1 MKKLIALFAFACLS
15 CFAALAQPRAVG
27 GEFTLL
33 HESAFYQHSITPNQ
47 FIEVSLGLDTPST
60 LVGRGNVMST
70 FEYNFIFAT
79 FEKSK
84 GHFDLYAGPAANIGY
99 GIPGCAF
106 VESDGDSAFFLDVK
120 GQFGF
125 DFVFNCHVQLFAKL
139 GIGTGLCLGSY
150 YDEGVKKTFFGD
162 DTFRGLYSLIPTFGV
177 AYAF

>member
-47 FIEVSLGLDTPST
+47 FIEVSLGLDVPST

-84 GHFDLYAGPAANIGY
+84 GHFDLYAGPGANIGY
-99 GIPGCAF
+99 GIPGNASGPMINDCT
-106 VESDGDSAFFLDVK
+106 FFLDVK

-150 YDEGVKKTFFGD
+150 DDEGVKKTFFRD
-162 DTFRGLYSLIPTFGV
+162 DTFRGLYSLIPTLGV

>member
-1 MKKLIALFAFACLS
+1 MKKLISLIAFACLS

-47 FIEVSLGLDTPST
+47 FIEVSLGTDIPS
-60 LVGRGNVMST
+60 LMVGRAGFMSSL
-70 FEYNFIFAT
+70 EYNFIFAT

-99 GIPGCAF
+99 GLPGNMLGQ
-106 VESDGDSAFFLDVK
+106 SDGYSSFFLDLK
-120 GQFGF
+120 GTFGF

-139 GIGTGLCLGSY
+139 GLGTGICVGTKL
-150 YDEGVKKTFFGD
+150 DEGEKKPFIVD
-162 DTFRGLYSLIPTFGV
+162 DTARGLYSLIPTLGV